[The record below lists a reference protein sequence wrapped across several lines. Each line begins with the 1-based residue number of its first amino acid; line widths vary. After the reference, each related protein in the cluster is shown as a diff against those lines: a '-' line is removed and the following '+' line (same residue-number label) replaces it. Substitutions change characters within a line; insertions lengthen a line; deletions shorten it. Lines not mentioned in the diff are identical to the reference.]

1 MKTWS
6 FLFNPFYNA
15 TVNSYRAMNK
25 IANYT
30 ASALDKRKA
39 DAFFNSLLVAL
50 LPSVTNYTNAYATWV
65 SQLGL
70 QISSSQSLAS
80 LLAELSA
87 TKIEDWETAIKGVY
101 KSTTPQFTALFPF
114 HRIPFQNGSQTDRM
128 NAVLALSKAIGS
140 DADLAKVKTEV
151 DAFYALLAAAYNAQ
165 KGNITGTGT
174 NSDAVEAARV
184 AVATELYG
192 TLALLMNHYKDNPT
206 EVANFFDLQTI
217 RNHEQT
223 IFKHDINAGETLLA
237 VTHTF
242 DAGEEVRLVNR
253 GATEL
258 HFILT
263 KETTDVVGVTAVVV
277 AANSQIVIN
286 ATTLGDIV
294 NNRYLKVLNVDA
306 NLKGAYTIE
315 LV

>member
-39 DAFFNSLLVAL
+39 DAFINSLLVVL
-50 LPSVTNYTNAYATWV
+50 SPFVTTYTNTYATWV
-65 SQLGL
+65 SELGL
-70 QISSSQSLAS
+70 QIGSTQSLAS

-101 KSTTPQFTALFPF
+101 KSTTAQFTALFPY
-114 HRIPFQNGSQTDRM
+114 HRIPFQNGSQTDRI

-140 DADLAKVKTEV
+140 DAALATVKADV
-151 DAFYALLAAAYNAQ
+151 DAFYALLVAAYNTQ
-165 KGNITGTGT
+165 KGNISGTGT

-184 AVATELYG
+184 AVAIELYG
-192 TLALLMNHYKDNPT
+192 VLGLLMNHYKNNPT

-223 IFKHDINAGETLLA
+223 IFKHDINGGETLLA
-237 VTHTF
+237 ITHTF

-258 HFILT
+258 HFILV
-263 KETTDVVGVTAVVV
+263 KETTDAVGATAVAV
-277 AANSQIVIN
+277 AANSQTVIDASN
-286 ATTLGDIV
+286 LGDIV